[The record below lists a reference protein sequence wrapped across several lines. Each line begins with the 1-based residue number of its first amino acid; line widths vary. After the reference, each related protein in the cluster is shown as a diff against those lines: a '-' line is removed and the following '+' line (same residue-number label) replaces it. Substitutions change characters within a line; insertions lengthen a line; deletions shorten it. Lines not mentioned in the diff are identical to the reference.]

1 MCVQKLAVLKV
12 NTLVG
17 FDYELMYG
25 LVKLLRI
32 HGFVLEIQKRDNAY
46 AVVLPLDGNY
56 VDIDDAVEALDY
68 WQGIVNEIEKQFDFP
83 PVKRRLYEG
92 VRHGF

>member
-1 MCVQKLAVLKV
+1 MA
-12 NTLVG
+12 

-32 HGFVLEIQKRDNAY
+32 HGYVLEIQQRDNAY

-68 WQGIVNEIEKQFDFP
+68 FSGIVNQIEKQFDFSP
-83 PVKRRLYEG
+83 TKRRLYEG

>member
-1 MCVQKLAVLKV
+1 MA
-12 NTLVG
+12 

-68 WQGIVNEIEKQFDFP
+68 WTGIVTEIEKQFDFP
-83 PVKRRLYEG
+83 PVQRRLYEG
-92 VRHGF
+92 IRHGF